1 MSRKKVTSSDVAKR
15 AGVSQ
20 ATVSMVLN
28 KKYNVSFSKEV
39 IQNVEQAAE
48 ELGYVL
54 PKRKVQRE
62 ERREKLLVVISPN
75 LTNPYYVMLLQ
86 GIESRATE
94 QGYGIFVCNTQR
106 DLKLEERYLKM
117 MSDINPQGIIYICNP
132 SKCFMG
138 KVEELSKK
146 IPVVVINNQDEKLN
160 VDAVE
165 LDNSKLGRLMARHL
179 IELGHRHVAYI
190 APPLTVRQKQRS
202 RRVEGFLAEFQSVGL
217 GDNVII
223 KAADERTDADIPGI
237 DSEYRIGY
245 DLTKELLKEH
255 KELTA
260 IAGLNDMI
268 AFGILDA
275 LHDEKYKVPGDMSVM
290 GCDNTLFAKV
300 KKVSLTT
307 IEHFVIY
314 KGMDA
319 FDIITKKINSR
330 RKKYTEIERQN
341 SRRDTGQMLLA
352 EIASESRLL
361 GYEPDDYREAEEY
374 AEKQL
379 IFGNGFSDKE
389 DLLRELNWSENEYQ
403 DRVDET
409 AENILKLR
417 YVVQAVA
424 ETEDLAPSEAE
435 LAEAEKEYGEEIES
449 WKEMITLNR
458 VREFLYENNRIKG

>member
-202 RRVEGFLAEFQSVGL
+202 ERSLRFNASVRRQS
-217 GDNVII
+217 
-223 KAADERTDADIPGI
+223 AASRSMAVSAPRGER
-237 DSEYRIGY
+237 
-245 DLTKELLKEH
+245 LW
-255 KELTA
+255 
-260 IAGLNDMI
+260 
-268 AFGILDA
+268 A
-275 LHDEKYKVPGDMSVM
+275 LSY
-290 GCDNTLFAKV
+290 
-300 KKVSLTT
+300 
-307 IEHFVIY
+307 
-314 KGMDA
+314 
-319 FDIITKKINSR
+319 
-330 RKKYTEIERQN
+330 
-341 SRRDTGQMLLA
+341 
-352 EIASESRLL
+352 
-361 GYEPDDYREAEEY
+361 
-374 AEKQL
+374 
-379 IFGNGFSDKE
+379 
-389 DLLRELNWSENEYQ
+389 
-403 DRVDET
+403 
-409 AENILKLR
+409 
-417 YVVQAVA
+417 
-424 ETEDLAPSEAE
+424 
-435 LAEAEKEYGEEIES
+435 
-449 WKEMITLNR
+449 
-458 VREFLYENNRIKG
+458 